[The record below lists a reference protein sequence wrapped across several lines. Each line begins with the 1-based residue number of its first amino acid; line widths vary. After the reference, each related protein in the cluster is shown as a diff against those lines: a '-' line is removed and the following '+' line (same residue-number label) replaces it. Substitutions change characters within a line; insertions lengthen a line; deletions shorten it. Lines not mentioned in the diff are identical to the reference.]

1 LTRLESWATPGVPDV
16 LCCAENGAFSF
27 LELKVL
33 HGSSRK
39 VGLSPHQVAWQT
51 RHGHGNTFVV
61 VRAADLALRVYL
73 GSDGVDLRMDGVDAV
88 EALEIFVEPYDWAR
102 FWELTCPGSGI

>member
-1 LTRLESWATPGVPDV
+1 M
-16 LCCAENGAFSF
+16 
-27 LELKVL
+27 
-33 HGSSRK
+33 
-39 VGLSPHQVAWQT
+39 SPHQVAWQT